1 MIEDPGLVE
10 RLHAS
15 GAAFTSEIIEET
27 SPLATLLLSWLLP
40 IGVFVLLGQFMSKK
54 LMDKAGGGA
63 GSMMFRVERLFFHS
77 ASLSA
82 VFFDE
87 LDIVAHKLHSLR
99 RARAESRAGVEGVF
113 HDCEVYVHP
122 RFGKELIH
130 ML

>member
-1 MIEDPGLVE
+1 M
-10 RLHAS
+10 
-15 GAAFTSEIIEET
+15 
-27 SPLATLLLSWLLP
+27 LLSEAQIIGAVNSGFDDKQNCFTDLIHAFWLSETFLEKNF
-40 IGVFVLLGQFMSKK
+40 IAMGQ
-54 LMDKAGGGA
+54 L
-63 GSMMFRVERLFFHS
+63 RVERLFFHS

-99 RARAESRAGVEGVF
+99 RARAESRAGAEGVF
-113 HDCEVYVHP
+113 HDREVYVHP